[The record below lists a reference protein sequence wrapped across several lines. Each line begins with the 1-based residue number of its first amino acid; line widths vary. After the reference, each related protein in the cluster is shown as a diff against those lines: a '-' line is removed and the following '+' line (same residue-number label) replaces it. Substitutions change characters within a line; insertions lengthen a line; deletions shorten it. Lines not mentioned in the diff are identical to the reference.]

1 MVQKCSVAIP
11 EQTAIL
17 KEKKHLT
24 KDVMLL
30 SFDAPSSFS
39 FQAGQYT
46 IIKIVNGPE
55 FRMKSYSI
63 LNPPSKRGKLD
74 LCVKIIPGGFAS
86 EIFKSMNLGATL
98 TFRGPLG
105 HLTFDEHSNEHW
117 FISNGTGV
125 VPFYSMLMEYVP
137 HPPQKKCTLI
147 FGVRSKADL
156 FLHQELQELA
166 AQNSNFTYIPTLSKD
181 SWEGSMGRVQV
192 HLPENMQDK
201 TFYIC
206 GLKEMVLETQ
216 ELLLSKGVA
225 KERIRVERY
234 T

>member
-24 KDVMLL
+24 QDVMLL
-30 SFDAPSSFS
+30 SFEIMSPFTFD
-39 FQAGQYT
+39 AGQYV
-46 IIKIVNGPE
+46 IIKIMKE
-55 FRMKSYSI
+55 TDFRWKSYSI
-63 LNPPSKRGKLD
+63 LNPPSENGKLD

-86 EIFKSMNLGATL
+86 EAFKSMNKGTVLS
-98 TFRGPLG
+98 FRGPLG
-105 HLTFDEHSNEHW
+105 HLTFDAASSEHW
-117 FISNGTGV
+117 FIANGTGV
-125 VPFYSMLMEYVP
+125 VPFYSMIMEYVP
-137 HPPQKKCTLI
+137 HHPQKKCTLI
-147 FGVRSKADL
+147 FGVRSQQDL
-156 FLHQELQELA
+156 FLHQELKELA
-166 AQNSNFTYIPTLSKD
+166 EKHKNFHYIPTLSRD
-181 SWEGSMGRVQV
+181 AWEGSMGRVQT
-192 HLPENMQDK
+192 HLPQDMQNK

-216 ELLLSKGVA
+216 ELLLSKGVS